1 MEAIKTI
8 QTTKNS
14 SKLYFLNQCFKGYK
28 LNEIILK
35 KRLYDHVAWKTV

>member
-1 MEAIKTI
+1 MIEAIKTI

-14 SKLYFLNQCFKGYK
+14 LNLYFLKQYFIGCK

-35 KRLYDHVAWKTV
+35 KRLYDL